1 MPPANWRAVPRSPRI
16 LPLPLLALG
25 ILILWRASVTTAFA
39 HPPNHETHSKSSG
52 QHDPKSGK
60 SKKDPPHGRKASKA
74 HERARHEAPVHEP
87 DDTTPRTAS
96 NPADPRE
103 QRISQLRERLE
114 NLLHEKPLSRTRIGV
129 TVLDA
134 RDGDVLYAHNA
145 DRLFNPASNTKILTT
160 AAALEQLGGNYHY
173 QTQLRGPEPDE
184 HGVVHGSVELRGTGD
199 PSLTTQGLAEIA
211 CDLAARGITRIE
223 GDVLAD
229 GKFRDPKHPG
239 EALGGGAL
247 ILNRNVYTVH
257 VRPTEPRH
265 NAIVTVEPYSP
276 EYFVV
281 ENKVTTVSG
290 RRTRLR
296 LDAYRRDGK
305 FVVVAK
311 GRINPKADVKLKE
324 HLGDGALY
332 AAATLRGALLDYG
345 IEMGGGIQSGGLSG
359 DAPLLAEHQSIPLA
373 EICRVSNKDS
383 NNFVADTI
391 FKTLGREKFGGAATL
406 QKGARAVEELL
417 APIGLTPGLMKIVN
431 GSGLTHENRVQPL
444 ALVKL
449 LRHLYFDLA
458 VAPDFLTSLAVG
470 GIDGTIKN
478 RFSGDMV
485 GRVRAKTGTLSN
497 VSALSGYVGDT
508 GEVLIFSIL
517 VDNFHHRSLEEIRH
531 AQVQL
536 VREMMAYV
544 RAGKPG
550 GLTPPSTAPSNEK
563 IPLDWDEGETGEP
576 EGTDVENPEAGSTG
590 N

>member
-1 MPPANWRAVPRSPRI
+1 MLRSPVI
-16 LPLPLLALG
+16 SAVTLLLAAAWPIVG
-25 ILILWRASVTTAFA
+25 QAGKPDGPA
-39 HPPNHETHSKSSG
+39 HHETSKS
-52 QHDPKSGK
+52 KGK
-60 SKKDPPHGRKASKA
+60 SKTEQAHSQKSKKAKGHDRS
-74 HERARHEAPVHEP
+74 RHEAPVHEP
-87 DDTTPRTAS
+87 DDTAPREVKNAS
-96 NPADPRE
+96 DPRE
-103 QRISQLRERLE
+103 QRIGQLRQHLE
-114 NLLHEKPLSRTRIGV
+114 ELLHEKPLSRTRIGV

-160 AAALEQLGGNYHY
+160 AAALEELGGNYHY
-173 QTQLRGPEPDE
+173 KTQLRGPEPDE
-184 HGVVHGSVELRGTGD
+184 AGVIQGSVELRGAGD
-199 PSLTTQGLAEIA
+199 PSLTTQGLA
-211 CDLAARGITRIE
+211 DLARDAAARGITRIE

-229 GKFRDPKHPG
+229 GKFRDPASASHGG
-239 EALGGGAL
+239 EPLGGGAL

-265 NAIVTVEPYSP
+265 NAVVTVEPYSP
-276 EYFVV
+276 EYFTV
-281 ENKVTTVSG
+281 ESKVTTVPG

-324 HLGDGALY
+324 HLGDGSLY
-332 AAATLRGALLDYG
+332 AAATLRRALLDYG
-345 IEMGGGIQSGGLSG
+345 IEVTGSIKSGGLPA
-359 DAPLLAEHQSIPLA
+359 DAPVLAEHGSIPLA

-383 NNFVADTI
+383 NNFVADAI

-417 APIGLTPGLMKIVN
+417 APMGLGPGLMKIVN

-444 ALVKL
+444 AFVKL
-449 LRHLYFDLA
+449 LRSLYFDLA

-470 GIDGTIKN
+470 GIDGTIRN
-478 RFSGDMV
+478 RFHGDMV

-497 VSALSGYVGDT
+497 VSALSGYVGDA

-531 AQVQL
+531 AQVSL

-544 RAGKPG
+544 RAGKEGAGKPG
-550 GLTPPSTAPSNEK
+550 AVKPGDDK
-563 IPLDWDEGETGEP
+563 VPLEWDDGDTGD
-576 EGTDVENPEAGSTG
+576 DVEDPEASSG